1 MMVFFSAFS
10 ASTFISSLV
19 GSGGVA
25 WAVVK
30 VSSGHIAD
38 RWMTSYKAALE
49 KEFES
54 YRDMLEQKRK
64 RLEAERSH
72 RVYTTQTQ
80 FDSEFNAI
88 KDIFAALG
96 RVRLTM
102 NGLRPDFAVGSSD
115 ENEQRDA
122 LIQRLKDLT
131 DRYNVLVD
139 TAESLYP
146 FVPEDIYEQVH
157 TCMKEVRVELALVRT
172 AGPLTFTTE
181 WFQQGETQRSKFS
194 EAYFAAAK
202 LARERLNRL
211 SAVSE

>member
-19 GSGGVA
+19 GSGGMA

-30 VSSGHIAD
+30 VSSGPIAD
-38 RWMTSYKAALE
+38 RWLTKYKAALD

-64 RLEAERSH
+64 RLEAELSH

-80 FDSEFNAI
+80 FDTEFNAI
-88 KDIFAALG
+88 RDIFAVLG

-139 TAESLYP
+139 FRAQHDTVVIEGQTRGA
-146 FVPEDIYEQVH
+146 
-157 TCMKEVRVELALVRT
+157 TKKE
-172 AGPLTFTTE
+172 
-181 WFQQGETQRSKFS
+181 K
-194 EAYFAAAK
+194 
-202 LARERLNRL
+202 
-211 SAVSE
+211 